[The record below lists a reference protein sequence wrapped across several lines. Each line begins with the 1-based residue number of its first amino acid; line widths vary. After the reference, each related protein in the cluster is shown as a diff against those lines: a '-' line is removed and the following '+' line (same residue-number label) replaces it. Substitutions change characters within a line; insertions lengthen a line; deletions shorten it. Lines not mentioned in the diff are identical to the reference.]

1 MKTIDV
7 RFGSQE
13 MELLKHMVGKVMM
26 KYKCDPFLFSTAAFG
41 IVGFIVDDNA
51 FVLTN
56 TTRPMD
62 YYGATEDVAVMNLSQ
77 TEEQKI
83 HSLVEDNQMV
93 NTPVG
98 KKITGVDIVNEHQR
112 LFQNGV
118 QIYDVHLTRGVIFYF
133 EDASELSFE
142 KNVWFSEDITVGKG
156 EGLLDQFTS
165 ADEFTEDWE
174 DDYCGE
180 YERTIIHFPANQL
193 PIEQVK
199 S

>member
-7 RFGSQE
+7 RFGGQE
-13 MELLKHMVGKVMM
+13 MELLKRMVGRVMT
-26 KYKCDPFLFSTAAFG
+26 KYKCDPFLFSTAVFG
-41 IVGFIVDDNA
+41 IVGFIIDDNA

-77 TEEQKI
+77 VQEQQI
-83 HSLVEDNQMV
+83 HSMVEDNQMV

-98 KKITGVDIVNEHQR
+98 KKITGVAIVNEHQR

-118 QIYDVHLTRGVIFYF
+118 QTYDVHLTRGVIFYF

-142 KNVWFSEDITVGKG
+142 KNVWFSENITVGKG
-156 EGLLDQFTS
+156 EGLLDQFTPV
-165 ADEFTEDWE
+165 DEFIEDWE
-174 DDYCGE
+174 NDYRGE
-180 YERTIIHFPANQL
+180 CERTIIHFPDNKL
-193 PIEQVK
+193 
-199 S
+199 SH